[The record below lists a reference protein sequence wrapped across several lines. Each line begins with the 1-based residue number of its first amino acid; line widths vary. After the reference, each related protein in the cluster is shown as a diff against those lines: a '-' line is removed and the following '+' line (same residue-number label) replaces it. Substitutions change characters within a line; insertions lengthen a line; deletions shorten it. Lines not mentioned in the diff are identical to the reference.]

1 MYNCFDSGK
10 DSKADQKQNQNY
22 NSASDVKIDSSKL
35 PSAAPQ
41 SLSFVLVHC
50 LFLFFILLNK
60 RYNVHPV
67 GGFLHDGECN
77 FLSYKNQAASEYK
90 KPPAVVL
97 IRSLI

>member
-41 SLSFVLVHC
+41 SLSFILVHC
-50 LFLFFILLNK
+50 LFLFLILLNK
-60 RYNVHPV
+60 RYNVHPA
-67 GGFLHDGECN
+67 GGFLYDRECN
-77 FLSYKNQAASEYK
+77 FLSYKNRQLLNTKSR
-90 KPPAVVL
+90 L
-97 IRSLI
+97 LLS

>member
-41 SLSFVLVHC
+41 SLSF
-50 LFLFFILLNK
+50 ILLNK

-77 FLSYKNQAASEYK
+77 FLSYKNRQLLNTKSR
-90 KPPAVVL
+90 L
-97 IRSLI
+97 LLS

>member
-50 LFLFFILLNK
+50 LFLFLILLNK
-60 RYNVHPV
+60 RYNVHSA
-67 GGFLHDGECN
+67 GGFL
-77 FLSYKNQAASEYK
+77 L
-90 KPPAVVL
+90 
-97 IRSLI
+97 